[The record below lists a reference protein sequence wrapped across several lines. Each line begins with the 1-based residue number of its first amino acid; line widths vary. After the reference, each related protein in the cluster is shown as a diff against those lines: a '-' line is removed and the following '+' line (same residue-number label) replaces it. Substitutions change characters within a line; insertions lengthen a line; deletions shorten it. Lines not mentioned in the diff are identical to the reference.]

1 MTSLAGAMT
10 MFLAAIPKII
20 GFLVIIILGWIIA
33 GLVAKAVAAL
43 LRTVRFNDL
52 AERSG
57 FARFVD
63 SMGVKTDAAWLPR
76 ADHEV
81 VCPPYRV
88 GCGVRRPWSTGSFR
102 CLATV
107 SALASESG
115 GRPRCLG
122 YRRARRGRIGEP
134 RARGGES
141 SWVG

>member
-57 FARFVD
+57 FAV
-63 SMGVKTDAAWLPR
+63 S
-76 ADHEV
+76 
-81 VCPPYRV
+81 
-88 GCGVRRPWSTGSFR
+88 STVW
-102 CLATV
+102 A
-107 SALASESG
+107 
-115 GRPRCLG
+115 
-122 YRRARRGRIGEP
+122 
-134 RARGGES
+134 
-141 SWVG
+141 